1 MVFPGKTTPK
11 VPFLKDSG
19 RCLKILDYF
28 LLTFFLL
35 KPPAIS
41 DKIQP
46 GDSGHGTSKGIEKR
60 TCGNS
65 MGQLKKK

>member
-1 MVFPGKTTPK
+1 MVIPGKTTPK

-19 RCLKILDYF
+19 RCPKILDYT

-46 GDSGHGTSKGIEKR
+46 GGSGHGTSKGTEKR
-60 TCGNS
+60 TCRNS
-65 MGQLKKK
+65 RGQLKKK